1 MQMNGVLLESLL
13 HQEEGPALDFKRDQY
28 PFDRGSTSDIKANL
42 RSELVKDILAMANA
56 SREVAGYILIGVE
69 EIKGG
74 RSRIVGVQDHLDD
87 ANLHQLINSKTQ
99 RPVEFSYFSFS
110 YKGSDIGVIE
120 IPVQDQFL
128 YLTQDYGK
136 LRENVVYIRDGSSTR
151 TATPDEVIEM
161 FTPKPPMLALD
172 WSDFANGGIVHSPFT
187 VHSLAFDPL
196 LDEDTFQPAP
206 PSSQNWRGIQLS
218 SLLTS
223 RPNPEYS
230 KELIRFTLYKALFEP
245 LGLWVHN
252 KSGVTGKRIRF
263 EGSIAKRDGFA
274 VVDHLPE
281 FPRKEID
288 SYPVTDI
295 TSLVNSKDSKEPT
308 MELSDD
314 EKCWNIHVEFGDIRP
329 DEQILT
335 YDALWFGS
343 RYSQDV
349 RLEGRLLGDNLPEPI
364 KCALD
369 LRFEFECRP
378 MSISDVEFYKRAH
391 FEALGLQ
398 T

>member
-13 HQEEGPALDFKRDQY
+13 NQEEGLALDFKQNQY
-28 PFDRGSTSDIKANL
+28 PYDKGATPDIKANL

-56 SREVAGYILIGVE
+56 SRGVAGYILIGVE
-69 EIKGG
+69 EIRGG
-74 RSRIVGVQDHLDD
+74 RSKIVGVQDHLDD
-87 ANLHQLINSKTQ
+87 ADLHQLINSKTQ
-99 RPVEFSYFSFS
+99 RPVEFSYYPFS

-120 IPVQDQFL
+120 IPVQDRFL

-161 FTPKPPMLALD
+161 SAPKPPMLDLD
-172 WSDFANGGIVHSPFT
+172 WADFANAGGVRSPYT
-187 VHSLAFDPL
+187 VHSLILEPL

-206 PSSQNWRGIQLS
+206 PPTQNWHGINLPALS
-218 SLLTS
+218 TS

-230 KELIRFTLYKALFEP
+230 KELILYTFYKALFKP
-245 LGLWVHN
+245 LGLSVHN

-263 EGSIAKRDGFA
+263 EGSIAKRDGFT

-288 SYPVTDI
+288 NFPVTDI

-314 EKCWNIHVEFGDIRP
+314 AKCWNIHVEFGDIRP
-329 DEQILT
+329 AEQILT

-343 RYSQDV
+343 GDSQDV
-349 RLEGRLLGDNLPEPI
+349 RLEGRLLGDNLSEPI
-364 KCALD
+364 KCKLD
-369 LRFEFECRP
+369 LRFEIECRP
-378 MSISDVEFYKRAH
+378 MSISDVEFYKRTY
-391 FEALGLQ
+391 FESLGLR